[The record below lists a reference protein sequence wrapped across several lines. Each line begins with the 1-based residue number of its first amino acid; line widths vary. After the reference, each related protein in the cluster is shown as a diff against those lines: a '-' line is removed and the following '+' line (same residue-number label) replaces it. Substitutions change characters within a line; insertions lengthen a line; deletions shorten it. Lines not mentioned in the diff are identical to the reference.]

1 MDVHMTFDI
10 KTLALAN
17 FFIQILLV
25 ILVSGASYLAKKREF
40 KRHCA
45 IIRIA
50 VPIQILAIAAVM
62 LPSMLGYIRIVYP
75 AGFFNIEMLLHHTL
89 GLSVIAVWIYINMV
103 SGKLIRMPRNFV
115 AVMRLAFI
123 LWILAFLLGLHLYV
137 TIWI

>member
-1 MDVHMTFDI
+1 MTFDI

-17 FFIQILLV
+17 LVIQTLLV
-25 ILVSGASYLAKKREF
+25 IMVSGASYLAKKRDL

-50 VPIQILAIAAVM
+50 VPIQIIAVAAVM
-62 LPSMLGYIRIVYP
+62 LPSMLGYIRIVSP

-103 SGKLIRMPRNFV
+103 SGKLIRMPRNFA

-123 LWILAFLLGLHLYV
+123 LWILAFFLGLHLYV